1 VLEGLAVAGW
11 LTRKKSTPADVHR
24 WQGME
29 TAAGFAFQAAD
40 KLGGCRAVAENG

>member
-1 VLEGLAVAGW
+1 
-11 LTRKKSTPADVHR
+11 
-24 WQGME
+24 ME